1 MRGETGG
8 ADPDSKSRN
17 RSGEGDPDTGDPVR
31 NDDAVNKERP
41 PKSWDFGGLKYGRVC
56 WAVDRVIQ

>member
-17 RSGEGDPDTGDPVR
+17 RSGEGDPETGDPVR

-41 PKSWDFGGLKYGRVC
+41 PDSGRESGGYSLAFCRS
-56 WAVDRVIQ
+56 